1 MASAESGPARSGLA
15 LVLGAT
21 VIAGAAGYII
31 QAAVPALAPDEYL
44 TFTVTWSAIYLI
56 VGGMAGVQQEITRS
70 AFPAVV
76 PGSGRGAGI
85 VARFAGA
92 ASVVAVVVVFGS
104 AFLWGP
110 AALGADFVAVLPPI
124 LVATAAYTLVAVLS
138 GVYYGAR
145 RWVSA
150 AGMTVTDAL
159 LRVVLIVVVMLLG
172 LSGPAYAWATALPFV
187 GSVML
192 LWIMS
197 GRRAM
202 RDVDFDVDVSQ
213 LLRNSVS
220 TVGAALAT
228 GVMISGLPLL
238 LGVASRG
245 LPQMQ
250 LTALI
255 LILTLT
261 RAPLVIPLLALQS
274 YLVVT
279 FRDHPSLALRRTLVW
294 GAGLAGVTIVLAVAG
309 SFVGPW
315 VIELVYGPDYAL
327 PAVLFGLIIASA
339 GMTALLCLTGPAV
352 LAAGRHRAYVAG
364 WALSSIALV
373 IGLFVVPAEI
383 WATVAVIC
391 AAPVLGVGAHL
402 AAILRRSRSDAP
414 IAHSA

>member
-1 MASAESGPARSGLA
+1 MASAEPGRARSGLA

-21 VIAGAAGYII
+21 AIAGAAGYII
-31 QAAVPALAPDEYL
+31 QAAVPAFAPDEYL

-56 VGGMAGVQQEITRS
+56 VGGMAGVQQEVTRS
-70 AFPAVV
+70 AFPAAA
-76 PGSGRGAGI
+76 PGSGRGGGVVAG
-85 VARFAGA
+85 FAGA
-92 ASVVAVVVVFGS
+92 ASVVAVVVVFGT

-110 AALGADFVAVLPPI
+110 TALGEDFAAVLPPI

-159 LRVVLIVVVMLLG
+159 LRVVLIVVVMILG
-172 LSGPAYAWATALPFV
+172 LSGPAYAWATAVPFV

-192 LWIMS
+192 LWILS

-238 LGVASRG
+238 LGITSRG
-245 LPQMQ
+245 LPEMQ

-279 FRDHPSLALRRTLVW
+279 FRDQPDLAIRRTLVW
-294 GAGLAGVTIVLAVAG
+294 GAGLVGATIVLAVAG
-309 SFVGPW
+309 SFIGPW
-315 VIELVYGPDYAL
+315 IVEFAYGPDYAL
-327 PAVLFGLIIASA
+327 PAALFGLIIASA

-352 LAAGRHRAYVAG
+352 LAAGGHRAYVAG
-364 WALSSIALV
+364 WALSSIVLV
-373 IGLFVVPAEI
+373 IGLFVVPADV
-383 WATVAVIC
+383 WSTVAVIC
-391 AAPVLGVGAHL
+391 AAPVLGVVVHL
-402 AAILRRSRSDAP
+402 AAIMGRSRG
-414 IAHSA
+414 